1 MITIVIKNDRPVQP
15 EKLRRP
21 CQGISMRVSKA
32 DAENNRARMV
42 AAAGKQLRARGIDG
56 VGVDALAKAAGLT
69 HGSVYSHFKSKD
81 ELAAAAI
88 AHALQTSFREWMAL
102 TEGLAPDQAF
112 RQMIRV
118 YVSRYH
124 RDTIGEGCSIA
135 TLGAG
140 AGRGGRKLRSTFAS
154 GVEGLIG
161 MMTAASNK
169 VADKDRRA
177 QAVANVAAMVGAIVM
192 ARAAG
197 ANQELSDEILKTV
210 RAELLK

>member
-1 MITIVIKNDRPVQP
+1 
-15 EKLRRP
+15 
-21 CQGISMRVSKA
+21 MRVSKA
-32 DAENNRARMV
+32 DAENNRARLV
-42 AAAGKQLRARGIDG
+42 AAAGRQLRERGMDG
-56 VGVDALAKAAGLT
+56 VGVDALAKAADLT

-81 ELAAAAI
+81 DLTAAAV
-88 AHALQTSFREWMAL
+88 AHALQTSFREWKAL
-102 TEGLAPDQAF
+102 TDGLPPDEAY

-118 YVSRYH
+118 YVSRHH
-124 RDTIGEGCSIA
+124 RDAIGEGCSIA

-140 AGRGGRKLRSTFAS
+140 AGRGGSKLRNTFAS

-177 QAVANVAAMVGAIVM
+177 KAIANVAAMVGAIVM

-197 ANQELSDEILKTV
+197 AHQELSDEILKTV